1 MCYGV
6 TCSLRPTP
14 FLQLSLGYS
23 AFPNTEQH
31 HLIPAFSASSALFSL
46 YLRRRSPATLVKSVV
61 STHFPLTTEGVGGD
75 EREAKVTGASG
86 SLPLLASHYIVTS
99 LRHCFS
105 LSVQKVTS

>member
-31 HLIPAFSASSALFSL
+31 HLTPAFSASSALFSL

-61 STHFPLTTEGVGGD
+61 STHFPLI
-75 EREAKVTGASG
+75 
-86 SLPLLASHYIVTS
+86 HYIVTS
-99 LRHCFS
+99 LRRCFS
-105 LSVQKVTS
+105 LSLQKVTS